1 MATSA
6 SYSFNINLLNSDEQK
21 KFQTVYNDLKSR
33 HETYFDYKR
42 NLLGKEKF
50 HEEEEENEWRYEIH
64 RHLRARKWNVS
75 NTNKSLLEMIQWRID
90 NQVDSI
96 LDDPSVQQRMNYF
109 RKCIPS
115 AFHGYTKAQRPLYVE
130 QTGRINVDDIMI
142 NFTHDELI
150 QCHIYWFEYSCRLA
164 REHSRHL
171 GQHVESIAGIYD
183 LHGMKMDVRKLLN
196 TCKQCLYID
205 DNYYPERL
213 GQLFVVNPPA
223 VFPALWNL
231 VKHFIDPVTKRKIMI
246 LKKGNETT
254 TNLLQHVD
262 SNQLPSE
269 YGGTCRSC
277 ATAPNCL
284 SVS

>member
-33 HETYFDYKR
+33 HETYLDYKR

-75 NTNKSLLEMIQWRID
+75 NTIKSLLEMIQWRID

-109 RKCIPS
+109 RKCIPN
-115 AFHGYTKAQRPLYVE
+115 AFHGYTKAQRPLYIE
-130 QTGRINVDDIMI
+130 QTGHINVDDIMN

-164 REHSRHL
+164 REHSRQL
-171 GQHVESIAGIYD
+171 GQYVESIAGIYD

-205 DNYYPERL
+205 DNYYPER
-213 GQLFVVNPPA
+213 
-223 VFPALWNL
+223 
-231 VKHFIDPVTKRKIMI
+231 
-246 LKKGNETT
+246 
-254 TNLLQHVD
+254 
-262 SNQLPSE
+262 
-269 YGGTCRSC
+269 
-277 ATAPNCL
+277 
-284 SVS
+284 